1 MSVYRRRENGRFWS
15 FGILFEYAF
24 KYIRLLRVSDFV
36 DIFIVAVIIYYIVM
50 NLRGTRAVQLMRGII
65 VAIAVFMLSSILHLN
80 TLNYILGAVFQI
92 AMYALIVIFQPELRN
107 LLEHMGRLKFGHFLG
122 LAFDMSAGR
131 EDMENVIL
139 NIAAAAADMSE
150 TRTGALIVI
159 ERDTRLGE
167 FMNSGTT
174 LDADVTCE
182 LLENIFVPN
191 TPLHDGAVIIRGNKI
206 ITAGCVLP
214 LTANTNLSSEL
225 GTRHRAALGLSETS
239 DAIVVVVSEETG
251 KISIALNGSLTRN
264 LNETSLRK
272 ALTKLLSTETEKS
285 GDTLRRIKFWK
296 SK

>member
-1 MSVYRRRENGRFWS
+1 MD
-15 FGILFEYAF
+15 LFEALNSF
-24 KYIRLLRVSDFV
+24 FEFTFRYIRLLRISDLV
-36 DIFIVAVIIYYIVM
+36 DIFIVAVIVYYIM
-50 NLRGTRAVQLMRGII
+50 MSLRGTRAVHLLKGIV
-65 VAIAVFMLSSILHLN
+65 VAIAIFMLSSVFHLN
-80 TLNYILGAVFQI
+80 SLNYILGAVFQI
-92 AMYALIVIFQPELRN
+92 AMYAVVVIFQPELRN
-107 LLEHMGRLKFGHFLG
+107 LLEKMGRLRLG
-122 LAFDMSAGR
+122 SFMGFAAGLSTNR
-131 EDMENVIL
+131 EDMDTVIL

-150 TRTGALIVI
+150 TKTGALIVI

-167 FMNSGTT
+167 YMNSGIG

-214 LTANTNLSSEL
+214 LTANPNLSSEL

-251 KISIALNGSLTRN
+251 KISIAMNGSLTRN

-272 ALTKLLSTETEKS
+272 ALTKLLSAEPERS
-285 GDTLRRIKFWK
+285 GDTLRKIKFWK

>member
-1 MSVYRRRENGRFWS
+1 MDIFEALNS
-15 FGILFEYAF
+15 FFEYAF
-24 KYIRLLRVSDFV
+24 RYIRLLRISDFI
-36 DIFIVAVIIYYIVM
+36 DIFIVAVIVYYIM
-50 NLRGTRAVQLMRGII
+50 MSLRGTRAVHLLKGIF
-65 VAIAVFMLSSILHLN
+65 VAVMIFMLSSIFHLN
-80 TLNYILGAVFQI
+80 SLNYILGAVFQI
-92 AMYALIVIFQPELRN
+92 AMYAVVVIFQPELRN
-107 LLEHMGRLKFGHFLG
+107 LLEKMGRLRLGSFMG
-122 LAFDMSAGR
+122 LAVGLNSNK
-131 EDMENVIL
+131 EDMAPVIL

-150 TRTGALIVI
+150 TKTGALIVI

-167 FMNSGTT
+167 YMNSGTV

-214 LTANTNLSSEL
+214 LTANPNLSSEL

-272 ALTKLLSTETEKS
+272 ALTKLLSADPEKS
-285 GDTLRRIKFWK
+285 SDTLKKIKFWK